1 MVFGYKTRHRRGSCF
16 PSILLKPSTAEKEK
30 EKPKAK
36 AKESQSGK
44 QKEEPAAAAGDVVA
58 ADRGAPVGR
67 GGARR
72 ARAVRAQVARVHGGA
87 GPPRRAPPAAQPGRG
102 GLQPVDGVRVAAAGR
117 RPDPH
122 LRLHRQAGV
131 VRQGGDGVRGARA
144 DARPRRGEEQ
154 GAPHLGHHLR
164 DRPQPLRHQDRVPHP
179 RGARPRLPCHRLP
192 ARARGGPQGRGRRR
206 RQLICSS

>member
-1 MVFGYKTRHRRGSCF
+1 MHGLAGVKSKELLIWVTISEIVLSPSGTKIVFRTPAGLGRAF
-16 PSILLKPSTAEKEK
+16 P
-30 EKPKAK
+30 
-36 AKESQSGK
+36 
-44 QKEEPAAAAGDVVA
+44 
-58 ADRGAPVGR
+58 
-67 GGARR
+67 
-72 ARAVRAQVARVHGGA
+72 VRAQVARVHGGA

-154 GAPHLGHHLR
+154 GAPHLGH
-164 DRPQPLRHQDRVPHP
+164 
-179 RGARPRLPCHRLP
+179 RLP
-192 ARARGGPQGRGRRR
+192 ARARGGGGGPQGGGRGRRRRR
-206 RQLICSS
+206 RQLICSSFRRRRPCVGCSIR

>member
-1 MVFGYKTRHRRGSCF
+1 MSSQLIEEHRSGAEVHVGHELCERKSREFMVELGLPDGLLPLPSLDEVGYN
-16 PSILLKPSTAEKEK
+16 
-30 EKPKAK
+30 
-36 AKESQSGK
+36 
-44 QKEEPAAAAGDVVA
+44 
-58 ADRGAPVGR
+58 
-67 GGARR
+67 
-72 ARAVRAQVARVHGGA
+72 
-87 GPPRRAPPAAQPGRG
+87 
-102 GLQPVDGVRVAAAGR
+102 

-192 ARARGGPQGRGRRR
+192 ARARGGGGGPQGGGRGRRRRR
-206 RQLICSS
+206 RQLICSSFRRRRPCVGCSIR